1 MMNYY
6 IKTQR
11 LTLRKFNL
19 NDVQKVFE
27 FSREESLKK
36 WIPNQCYSDINEAA
50 GIVKLIIG
58 NYMKSELPVV
68 LAVEKSDTAELIGH
82 VGLSGID
89 EGVEIGYAIGQQYQ
103 KSGYAS
109 EAVGAFCDWCRSEF
123 KYDKIWG
130 IVKKGNTASCR
141 VLEKTG
147 FTKTGNE
154 STVRDVYVKELKR
167 LEQMSDFF
175 TARVDG
181 YDTHMLND
189 VKGCKDGYI
198 KMAELVPL
206 HTKTILD
213 LGCGTGLE
221 LDEIFK
227 RFPDISVLGID
238 LTQAMLDKLI
248 QKHSDKNIKL
258 VIHVAAAH
266 VVGRFAAGPRRS
278 LERILADVGLTDR
291 RRHTPRELSGG
302 QQQRVAIARALVN
315 EPDIILADEP
325 IGNLDS
331 KTGADIMKLL
341 KQINRDYGKTIVQ
354 VTHSQEAAEYGER
367 IVHVRDGKVW
377 DVNAKAI

>member
-1 MMNYY
+1 MNYY

-11 LTLRKFNL
+11 LALREFNL

-227 RFPDISVLGID
+227 RFPDISVLEID

-258 VIHVAAAH
+258 ICGSYFDEDFG
-266 VVGRFAAGPRRS
+266 VVRFDTAVSFQTMHHFSHKDKIRLYEKIRKALKPGGVYIECDYMVTEQVTEDELFAANSKLRREMN
-278 LERILADVGLTDR
+278 LPDGEFYHFD
-291 RRHTPRELSGG
+291 TPCT
-302 QQQRVAIARALVN
+302 
-315 EPDIILADEP
+315 
-325 IGNLDS
+325 IGN
-331 KTGADIMKLL
+331 
-341 KQINRDYGKTIVQ
+341 QIAMFKKAGFI
-354 VTHSQEAAEYGER
+354 SAEMIWRKENTTM
-367 IVHVRDGKVW
+367 II
-377 DVNAKAI
+377 AKSS